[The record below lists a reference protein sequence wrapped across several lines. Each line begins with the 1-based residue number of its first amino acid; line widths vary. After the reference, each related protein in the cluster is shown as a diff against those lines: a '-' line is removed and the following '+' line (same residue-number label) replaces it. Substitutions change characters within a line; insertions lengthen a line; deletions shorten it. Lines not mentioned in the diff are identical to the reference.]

1 MSKEGDFSEEISVNS
16 SNYIQTPL
24 ISIHTQAGFLSNYEN
39 QIYMDELP
47 KEYWEIDKEYQG
59 NYMCFEV
66 PGDSMDDE
74 TSKAILAGDKLLA
87 REVQIHLWEKKLH
100 LKWNFIIV
108 HKEKGVI
115 IKKITDHNVEKGIIK
130 CHSLNPM
137 YEDFELNLK
146 DVIALFNVVDLKRKP
161 LV

>member
-24 ISIHTQAGFLSNYEN
+24 ISIHTQAGFLSNYGN

-87 REVQIHLWEKKLH
+87 REVQIHLWEK
-100 LKWNFIIV
+100 NFI
-108 HKEKGVI
+108 
-115 IKKITDHNVEKGIIK
+115 
-130 CHSLNPM
+130 
-137 YEDFELNLK
+137 
-146 DVIALFNVVDLKRKP
+146 
-161 LV
+161 